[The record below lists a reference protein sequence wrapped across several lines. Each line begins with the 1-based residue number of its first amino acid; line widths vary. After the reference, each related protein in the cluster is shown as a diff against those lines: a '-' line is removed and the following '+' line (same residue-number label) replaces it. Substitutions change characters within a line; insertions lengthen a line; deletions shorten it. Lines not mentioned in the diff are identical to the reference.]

1 MELEELQDQLSEV
14 LLQLKLDQL
23 QEVCWQAKI
32 STEKETRKHTLIR
45 AINDAADTAI
55 DTEDEEV
62 AHAYLDRL
70 VKHAKEVKERDSQT
84 KDSDSVSQD
93 AAALAN
99 LKEQYAALQLSFQ
112 TANKKLEEEMSKLTN
127 KIQKEAELLEVISQL
142 KVEIAEIK
150 GAIQNSHRPARPRP
164 TSGHLSK
171 GCRMQRRPSDRSEQ
185 IGMLASTVATCQPTP
200 GQQSELQP
208 HTHKIL
214 TDSIK
219 HLETKVALNG
229 QDQTPET
236 VTVSLLSPKRRAQL
250 LNLIGRKHII
260 SCLLDGR
267 ETKALWDTGSQVC
280 LINEKWRQ
288 QNLPHTSVRSLS
300 EIIGSGA
307 LDGRAVNQTLIPF
320 SGWVEVKFAL
330 PTAKPVP
337 FDLLVPVLVS
347 SEYGVAEEPI
357 IGFNVIEHLLEK
369 GIEPPRVATEVI
381 SAAFSID
388 CKKAEVFLK
397 VMKSGDD
404 GADEGAV
411 KTGRKLISIPAGK
424 TKTVKCRVRAGPLST
439 HQDALFEPDPSSQLL
454 EGLEAQEGVIKLQQ
468 AVQLE
473 EGEPWL
479 CPLTISTAIMESQNE
494 AWMSV
499 VEIPKA
505 DLRQA
510 QQEDPVIG
518 QSPQTE
524 QEDSSE
530 DDDDWRGITGLSA
543 DYQEQSVE
551 HQCEMEHLAD
561 PVNTATDYQ
570 NELYEDMEI
579 QEEKCSEDA
588 SLNQPEIENSDQNQD
603 QEDALQSPAEE
614 RR

>member
-99 LKEQYAALQLSFQ
+99 LKEH
-112 TANKKLEEEMSKLTN
+112 
-127 KIQKEAELLEVISQL
+127 QKEAELLEVISQL

-330 PTAKPVP
+330 PTAKQVP

-468 AVQLE
+468 A
-473 EGEPWL
+473 
-479 CPLTISTAIMESQNE
+479 IMESQNE

-543 DYQEQSVE
+543 DYQERSVE